1 MKKIFSFVFLF
12 CLVLAA
18 PAYSATMVDIY
29 GPGQNIVNLSMA
41 KPLTAPNVEAKGL
54 GVDLDSKIRYN
65 LSYLPFMNLVPD
77 VNILG
82 GTVLSAWSGANLDFR
97 RFQIGGADLLITAYW
112 PGGDSN
118 GSKVE
123 LRVFETFSGKFIFGN
138 AYNNIT
144 DKETEAVADKFC
156 ADLMKVLTGS
166 GDFFLSTLTFL
177 FRKVLPCLRHG
188 LLTDAILYS
197 ATLTKAPMRLA
208 FGKVPT
214 AKYSVSVSPAIRLL
228 VQASCLTTKLQ
239 SACLPDL
246 SLIFICLIIVLNGNV
261 CWKTAHLLMFPPP
274 LTTAEQKWF
283 SLPTVW
289 ADRKF
294 S

>member
-97 RFQIGGADLLITAYW
+97 RFQNFAFLKHFQVNLFLAMPIIISPTKKQKQLRINSALI
-112 PGGDSN
+112 
-118 GSKVE
+118 
-123 LRVFETFSGKFIFGN
+123 
-138 AYNNIT
+138 
-144 DKETEAVADKFC
+144 
-156 ADLMKVLTGS
+156 
-166 GDFFLSTLTFL
+166 
-177 FRKVLPCLRHG
+177 
-188 LLTDAILYS
+188 
-197 ATLTKAPMRLA
+197 
-208 FGKVPT
+208 
-214 AKYSVSVSPAIRLL
+214 
-228 VQASCLTTKLQ
+228 
-239 SACLPDL
+239 
-246 SLIFICLIIVLNGNV
+246 
-261 CWKTAHLLMFPPP
+261 
-274 LTTAEQKWF
+274 
-283 SLPTVW
+283 
-289 ADRKF
+289 
-294 S
+294 